1 MSTTTTAITITAV
14 DSAGLDELVNELNEN
29 DENQYEKPAAAPSL
43 CARVCV
49 CVRAS
54 VCLCC
59 VHTFGIITYAVCYT
73 HMHRHI
79 NMHMHVYFCMY
90 LTVSSRLCEC
100 LWKKIVKISTEQR
113 GKQVEKKA

>member
-1 MSTTTTAITITAV
+1 MSTTTITITAAV

-43 CARVCV
+43 CARMCV
-49 CVRAS
+49 CLCACTF

-73 HMHRHI
+73 HMHRQTYQHAYACVLLYVP
-79 NMHMHVYFCMY
+79 N
-90 LTVSSRLCEC
+90 S
-100 LWKKIVKISTEQR
+100 EQPP
-113 GKQVEKKA
+113 V